1 MKKAD
6 VKADDI
12 LSAKSEE
19 ELTKPFLGKVEKI
32 YENSALLKI
41 IDYDPTDKTAVSDL
55 NQKIVVNFK
64 NLKSVPKKKIK
75 RTLEVK
81 DAREVLI
88 QQESRKLIDY
98 DSLYQKAIE
107 RTANNG
113 IIFIDEIDKITA
125 GNKKTSG
132 EV

>member
-64 NLKSVPKKKIK
+64 NLKNVPKKKIK
-75 RTLEVK
+75 EIQDLAKSDVK
-81 DAREVLI
+81 VEKI
-88 QQESRKLIDY
+88 K
-98 DSLYQKAIE
+98 KAAKE
-107 RTANNG
+107 KASA
-113 IIFIDEIDKITA
+113 DK
-125 GNKKTSG
+125 KKD
-132 EV
+132 